1 MPSGRKVAIVGAG
14 THDLAVAAHLSA
26 AGVEVRVHG
35 EVMEFWRR
43 SMPVGMLLRSERSG
57 SHIADPRRALTLER
71 YESALGRDLPLP
83 TLWR

>member
-14 THDLAVAAHLSA
+14 PHGLAVAAHLSA
-26 AGVEVRVHG
+26 TGVEVRVHG

-43 SMPVGMLLRSERSG
+43 SMPVGMLLRSERAG